1 MARLIRPALDGGDPN
16 RTQAPQPP
24 QRPVLLWLLRA
35 LTAAGL
41 AADAYVHADL
51 ASTYDPVRQNV
62 SQGDLFRLDAAATS
76 LAALVL
82 MLSARR
88 TAWAFAL
95 LVAVGSLGA
104 LLLYRYVD
112 VGTLGPL
119 PNMYEPIWFPEKN
132 AAAIAGAAA
141 TVLAAL
147 GLVTRMYASSTITH
161 VLRPAPGG

>member
-1 MARLIRPALDGGDPN
+1 MVRLD
-16 RTQAPQPP
+16 RTDLNSNGAQAP
-24 QRPVLLWLLRA
+24 RWPVLLWLLRI

-51 ASTYDPVRQNV
+51 AGTYDPVRQSV
-62 SQGDLFRLDAAATS
+62 SQGNLFRLDAALTS

-88 TAWAFAL
+88 VAWAFAL
-95 LVAVGSLGA
+95 LVAIGSLGA

-119 PNMYEPIWFPEKN
+119 PNMYEPIWFPEKT
-132 AAAIAGAAA
+132 AAAVAGAAA

-147 GLVTRMYASSTITH
+147 GLFTRIYVTVTVAHI
-161 VLRPAPGG
+161 LRPSHAAK